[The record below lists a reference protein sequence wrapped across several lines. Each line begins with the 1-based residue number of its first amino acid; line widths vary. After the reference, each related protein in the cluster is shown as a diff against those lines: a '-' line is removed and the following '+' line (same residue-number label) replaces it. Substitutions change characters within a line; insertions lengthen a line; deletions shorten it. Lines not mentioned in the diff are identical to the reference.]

1 MPTVAI
7 SPTIIGRLQPG
18 AGNQSANPSRAVRST
33 NTTGQR
39 LNARDRISHRLRH
52 RQLVRRRRWAGAGNW
67 SQQATK
73 ASTTRNSAPR
83 ASRIWVTRLRT
94 LMDSTPRTNPQPTAK
109 TAARPRGTANSRT
122 RKALPR
128 FQARPMANH

>member
-18 AGNQSANPSRAVRST
+18 AENQSANPSNAVSNT

-39 LNARDRISHRLRH
+39 LNGRDRSSQRLRH
-52 RQLVRRRRWAGAGNW
+52 RQLVRRRRWAGAGSL

-83 ASRIWVTRLRT
+83 ASRIWVTRLWT
-94 LMDSTPRTNPQPTAK
+94 LMESTPRTNPQPITR
-109 TAARPRGTANSRT
+109 TAARPRGTARSRI
-122 RKALPR
+122 RKALPC
-128 FQARPMANH
+128 FQARPMVSR